1 MGKMTGNAFFVKALQ
16 EEGVE
21 KLFAYPGA
29 AIIDIFDEIYK
40 QTEFDLILPRH
51 EQG

>member
-21 KLFAYPGA
+21 KIFASPNELLSLSTA
-29 AIIDIFDEIYK
+29 KRRTNPNIVIQIRFLA
-40 QTEFDLILPRH
+40 L
-51 EQG
+51 